1 MAEAG
6 GNNGAMAN
14 VELQQIGAYTIARL
28 LSTNP
33 TWSLYLGRQRKKEVL
48 IQLLHTPLPTPEAS
62 EAFLAHTRSLRRI
75 TNRNMV
81 AVQDA
86 GLIQDAE
93 GRDCGYL
100 VMEYSEGDTLRQ
112 HIPSGSRLAPDEVKR
127 LVTPIADALQYAHT
141 NGIVHGNLHPGN
153 ILRSAN
159 GEIRLTNFSLPISHL
174 TPGEEGLALPYTA
187 PEVLQGK
194 AATPTS
200 DQYALAVMAYEW
212 LCGQLP
218 YEASTHKALLRQ
230 QKQAAI
236 PAPRSFNEAISEGV
250 ERILLQ
256 ALATNPEDRFQSV
269 SKFSD
274 TYLRTLMG
282 LPVQETQRPVVTK
295 QPEPIISL
303 PATNPS
309 DKKTHKDKP
318 PKAAIVAASL
328 QHEPSPAENVGGQF
342 IAPAASNGN
351 THSAPQPA
359 TPASNIGAQSI
370 ALVLGDN
377 DATESISQPAT
388 TGTDSP
394 KPDKSSK
401 IIPFPAKSGATS
413 LQQTYASPHE
423 TATTDLE
430 QGGKLSKSLP
440 GYEERPAQLEM
451 ATIVARSLKGDT
463 SAIIEAA
470 TGTGK
475 ALDVDTP
482 IPTPAGWKRM
492 GDLAVGDFVFDE
504 QGQPT
509 CVTAAF
515 DVMYDHKCYEVV
527 FSDGSSIIADAE
539 HEWVSYTATD
549 RSWVKRQRT
558 DIYKAKNF
566 VTIEKLALLE
576 QLIDLSQNED
586 ILSMDDAVA
595 LIGGHHWTVHQSA
608 VKIGAINPGKRPARY
623 PQKPLLTAIQDR
635 LSKDLREQRRDGSPY
650 SLVTTEE
657 MASTLTVG
665 STPRANHAIPVATPL
680 CLPDADL
687 PIAPYFLGVWLG
699 DGTSNSNHITTAD
712 PDLIS
717 EIEKDGYTVRSLAS
731 HPFLYAVDDE
741 NGKAV
746 SRWQPGMTGRL
757 RALGLWRN
765 KHIPAIY
772 LRASER
778 QRRALLA
785 GLLDTDGTV
794 NRDGATE
801 FTTTS
806 QQLAEDVYE
815 LVCSLGFRPS
825 LRSGTAKLKGKDC
838 GPRWTIAFTTD
849 QQVFRLQRKVNAHR
863 ERLRNYSPERNR
875 FRYVIAVNEV
885 LSRPVRCIQ
894 VDAPSHLYL
903 AGRSMIPTHN
913 SLAYLIPI
921 VRSGKIAIISTANKA
936 LQEQLFYKDIPFV
949 QQHIQKFE
957 AALVKGMG
965 NYVCLDR
972 LENERHGM
980 QFYAKNA
987 DFTRLYNLT
996 EDPDAH
1002 FNGDFETLG
1011 FPLPGDIRSR
1021 VFADGDQCAWSKCG
1035 FFADCYVNKMRTK
1048 ARQAQVIVVNHT
1060 LLLLDAAMEGF
1071 LLPEH
1076 DVIVIDEAHHLEE
1089 EASRS
1094 FTVTVSPTQINSL
1107 LAQHLLKE
1115 NSAQNLQQEVSRATY
1130 ETWERLRFLFDV
1142 RKGRANLQEPI
1153 EEGLHLATTIAEV
1166 GDSLR
1171 KERPK
1176 DMPEKESTLYD
1187 KLLKRTQNLADNVR
1201 LIFSVDQADKFVY
1214 YAERESLPGARG
1226 NYQLQVSAAPLD
1238 VTGWLRERLFDKCNV
1253 ICTSATLATIGAG
1266 RSRNSGDG
1274 DEGSKAESKGPNFA
1288 YFRQRVGLNHAD
1300 YPEVLERILPLTF
1313 DYESNALLY
1322 IPRHLPEPAYGDGR
1336 AAEDYTTAIAREM
1349 YRLVKC
1355 SRGRAF
1361 LLFSSKRMLDKAF
1374 DLMAPHLDYPL
1385 LRQGDMTRIELT
1397 RRFRE
1402 EEGAILFGLKS
1413 FWEGV
1418 DIAGEALSLV
1428 VIDKLPFEPPDDPVH
1443 EARVAQMKAAGEN
1456 WFGTYVL
1463 PQAVLRLKQGLGR
1476 LLRTR
1481 EDRGVMAI
1489 LDTRLHT
1496 KGYGKQVLNALPPAR
1511 RTSSIRDVEQF
1522 FA

>member
-1 MAEAG
+1 
-6 GNNGAMAN
+6 MAN
-14 VELQQIGAYTIARL
+14 GELQQIGTYSIIRL

-33 TWSLYLGRQRKKEVL
+33 TWSLYLGKQRKKDVL
-48 IQLLHTPLPTPEAS
+48 IQLLHTPLSTPEAS
-62 EAFLAHTRSLRRI
+62 EAFLAHAHSLRRLKH
-75 TNRNMV
+75 RNMV
-81 AVQDA
+81 AVQDV
-86 GLIQDAE
+86 GLLEDTE
-93 GRDCGYL
+93 GRSCGYL
-100 VMEYSEGDTLRQ
+100 VREYVEGEELSK
-112 HIPSGSRLAPDEVKR
+112 HIPPGSRLAPDEVKR
-127 LVTPIADALQYAHT
+127 LITPIADALQYAHT
-141 NGIVHGNLHPGN
+141 HGIVHGNLHPGN
-153 ILRSAN
+153 ILKSAR
-159 GEIRLTNFSLPISHL
+159 GEFFLTNFSLPVSHL
-174 TPGEEGLALPYTA
+174 TPAEEGQALPYTA
-187 PEVLQGK
+187 PEILQGK
-194 AATPTS
+194 AASAAS

-212 LCGQLP
+212 LCGRLP

-236 PAPRSFNEAISEGV
+236 PAPRSLNEAISPGI

-256 ALATNPEDRFQSV
+256 ALARNPEDRFQSV
-269 SKFSD
+269 YHFSN

-282 LPVQETQRPVVTK
+282 LPVEEMQRPTVVK
-295 QPEPIISL
+295 QPETTASL
-303 PATNPS
+303 PATSPP
-309 DKKTHKDKP
+309 DKKTRRDTPSKTALIIPDSQQ
-318 PKAAIVAASL
+318 AS
-328 QHEPSPAENVGGQF
+328 SSGENTETLVN
-342 IAPAASNGN
+342 APVSSNGH
-351 THSAPQPA
+351 TGTTPQPA
-359 TPASNIGAQSI
+359 STGEAREIAPVGSNNGHTDLTSQA
-370 ALVLGDN
+370 ALSD
-377 DATESISQPAT
+377 
-388 TGTDSP
+388 TDSP
-394 KPDKSSK
+394 EPGKAAT
-401 IIPFPAKSGATS
+401 IIPLQTKSRPASSSQNQSS
-413 LQQTYASPHE
+413 LHRTV
-423 TATTDLE
+423 TADLE
-430 QGGKLSKSLP
+430 QGGGLSKSLP
-440 GYEERPAQLEM
+440 GYEERLAQLEM
-451 ATIVARSLKGDT
+451 ATVVARSLTEDT
-463 SAIIEAA
+463 PAIIEAA

-482 IPTPAGWKRM
+482 IPTLTGWKRM
-492 GDLAVGDFVFDE
+492 GDLVVGDFVFDE
-504 QGQPT
+504 KGQPT
-509 CVTAAF
+509 LVTAAF

-549 RSWVKRQRT
+549 RKWAKGQRN
-558 DIYKAKNF
+558 DIYNAKNF
-566 VTIEKLALLE
+566 VTAEKLALLE

-586 ILSMDDAVA
+586 ILSMDEAVA
-595 LIGGHHWTVHQSA
+595 LIGGHHWSVRQA
-608 VKIGAINPGKRPARY
+608 AKIGAINPGNRPARY
-623 PQKPLLTAIQDR
+623 PQKLLLTAAWDR

-657 MASTLTVG
+657 MAATLTV
-665 STPRANHAIPVATPL
+665 SATQRANHAIPVAAPL

-687 PIAPYFLGVWLG
+687 PIAPYFLGIWLG
-699 DGTSNSNHITTAD
+699 DGCSRSNQITTAD

-717 EIEKDGYTVRSLAS
+717 EIEKDGYTVRSLVS
-731 HPFLYAVDDE
+731 HPFLYTVDDE

-757 RALGLWRN
+757 RAMGLWRN
-765 KHIPAIY
+765 KHIPALY
-772 LRASER
+772 LRSSEQ
-778 QRRALLA
+778 QRRTLLA

-794 NRDGATE
+794 NHCGAVE
-801 FTTTS
+801 FTTTN

-825 LRSGTAKLKGKDC
+825 LRSGQAKFEGKDC
-838 GPRWTIAFTTD
+838 GSKWTIAFTTD
-849 QQVFRLQRKVNAHR
+849 QQVFRLQRKVNAHK
-863 ERLRNYSPERNR
+863 ERLLNYSAERNR

-885 LSRPVRCIQ
+885 PSRPVRCIQ
-894 VDAPSHLYL
+894 VDSPSHLYL

-921 VRSGKIAIISTANKA
+921 VRSGKKAIISTANKA

-949 QQHIQKFE
+949 QQHIAPFE

-972 LENERHGM
+972 LENERNGM

-987 DFTRLYNLT
+987 DFTRLYHLT

-1002 FNGDFETLG
+1002 FNGDFEMLG

-1035 FFADCYVNKMRTK
+1035 FFGDCYVRKMRMR
-1048 ARQAQVIVVNHT
+1048 ADHAQVIVVNHT

-1071 LLPEH
+1071 LLPER

-1115 NSAQNLQQEVSRATY
+1115 HSAQNLQQEVSRATY
-1130 ETWERLRFLFDV
+1130 EAWERLRGLFFDIH
-1142 RKGRANLQEPI
+1142 KGRVNLQEPL
-1153 EEGLHLATTIAEV
+1153 EEGLRLASAIAEL

-1201 LIFSVDQADKFVY
+1201 LVFSVDQPHKFVY
-1214 YAERESLPGARG
+1214 YVERENLGGRG
-1226 NYQLQVSAAPLD
+1226 NYQFQVSAAPLD
-1238 VTGWLRERLFDKCNV
+1238 VTSWLRERLFDKCNV
-1253 ICTSATLATIGAG
+1253 ICTSATLATIGI
-1266 RSRNSGDG
+1266 SRNRNGGDG
-1274 DEGSKAESKGPNFA
+1274 DGGGRTESKGPNFS
-1288 YFRQRVGLNHAD
+1288 YFRQRVGLNYAD

-1322 IPRHLPEPAYGDGR
+1322 IPRHLPEPAYGDNNP
-1336 AAEDYTTAIAREM
+1336 AADTYTMAIAREM
-1349 YRLVKC
+1349 YRLVKY

-1361 LLFSSKRMLDKAF
+1361 LLFSSKRMLDRAF

-1456 WFGTYVL
+1456 WFGSYVL

-1496 KGYGKQVLNALPPAR
+1496 RGYGKQVLNALPPAR